1 MHAFPHRG
9 CIRKDSADDTLEHNR
24 VPIATQGEHDG
35 RNQVPCPLHI
45 DEIHRRTTMQE
56 ELFVSLLEL
65 KKGTIAVIH
74 RLNGGKGISA
84 RMSGLGLY
92 EGKRIR
98 VISTAPFSGPLMVED
113 LSSGARIMIG
123 RGIASRVEVTVEAES
138 K

>member
-1 MHAFPHRG
+1 MVL
-9 CIRKDSADDTLEHNR
+9 STLFLVAVNR
-24 VPIATQGEHDG
+24 TDCMPKENI
-35 RNQVPCPLHI
+35 
-45 DEIHRRTTMQE
+45 
-56 ELFVSLLEL
+56 VSLLEL

-84 RMSGLGLY
+84 RMAGLGLY

-123 RGIASRVEVTVEAES
+123 RGIASRVEVTVETRS